1 VADERDKPGTA
12 LEAELNGA
20 FRRVLGAEHIEPA
33 DNFFALGGNSLLALD
48 LIEHV
53 RRDYR
58 VKIPLRDFFSVP
70 TIEGLASL
78 VAAAGPHDAAEPRDA
93 AIGEHASD

>member
-1 VADERDKPGTA
+1 
-12 LEAELNGA
+12 
-20 FRRVLGAEHIEPA
+20 
-33 DNFFALGGNSLLALD
+33 LD

-78 VAAAGPHDAAEPRDA
+78 VAAAKPRAA
-93 AIGEHASD
+93 AIGEQASD